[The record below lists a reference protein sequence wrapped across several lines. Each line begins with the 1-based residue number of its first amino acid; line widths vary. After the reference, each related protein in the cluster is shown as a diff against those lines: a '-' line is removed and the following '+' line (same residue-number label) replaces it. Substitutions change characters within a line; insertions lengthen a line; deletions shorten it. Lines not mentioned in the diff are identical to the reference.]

1 MTKPFE
7 ALDQALDI
15 VQLEA
20 EIVEIKE
27 AKGKAIV
34 VRDKEE
40 DKERDYQLVR
50 GELQSLIIKGQSLI
64 DGVMDV
70 AEQSQH
76 PRAYEVAINSVK
88 NVAEIAEKLMDLHK
102 KMNEITTEETK
113 IAQTNNVQNN
123 VFIAGT
129 TDEIMRMLKET
140 KEASTLLHLTSQ
152 VDYHKQVVQR

>member
-7 ALDQALDI
+7 ALDRTLDI
-15 VQLEA
+15 VPLEA

-27 AKGKAIV
+27 AKTRAIV
-34 VRDKEE
+34 VRDKED
-40 DKERDYQLVR
+40 DKESDYQAIRL
-50 GELQSLIIKGQSLI
+50 ELYSLIQKGQTLI

-102 KMNEITTEETK
+102 KLNDVTVEETK
-113 IAQTNNVQNN
+113 ISQTNVQNN

-129 TDEIMRMLKET
+129 TSEIMKMVQDAKNAET
-140 KEASTLLHLTSQ
+140 K
-152 VDYHKQVVQR
+152 

>member
-15 VQLEA
+15 VPLEA

-27 AKGKAIV
+27 AKGRAIV

-140 KEASTLLHLTSQ
+140 KEAST
-152 VDYHKQVVQR
+152 

>member
-15 VQLEA
+15 VPLEA
-20 EIVEIKE
+20 EMVEIKE
-27 AKGKAIV
+27 AKGRAIV

-40 DKERDYQLVR
+40 DKERDYQAIR
-50 GELQSLIIKGQSLI
+50 TELYSLIQKGQTLI

-88 NVAEIAEKLMDLHK
+88 NVADIAEKLMDLHK
-102 KMNEITTEETK
+102 KLNDVTVEETK
-113 IAQTNNVQNN
+113 ISQTNVQNN
-123 VFIAGT
+123 VFVAGT
-129 TDEIMRMLKET
+129 TDEIMKMLKEANPPKT
-140 KEASTLLHLTSQ
+140 
-152 VDYHKQVVQR
+152 

>member
-15 VQLEA
+15 VPLEA

-27 AKGKAIV
+27 AKGRAIV

-40 DKERDYQLVR
+40 DKERDYQAIR
-50 GELQSLIIKGQSLI
+50 TELYSLIQKGQTLI

-88 NVAEIAEKLMDLHK
+88 NVADIAEKLMDLHK
-102 KMNEITTEETK
+102 KLNDVTVEETK
-113 IAQTNNVQNN
+113 ISQTNVQNN
-123 VFIAGT
+123 VFVAGT
-129 TDEIMRMLKET
+129 TDEIMKMLKEANPPKT
-140 KEASTLLHLTSQ
+140 
-152 VDYHKQVVQR
+152 

>member
-7 ALDQALDI
+7 ALDRTLDI
-15 VQLEA
+15 VPLEA

-27 AKGKAIV
+27 AKTRAIV
-34 VRDKEE
+34 VRDKED
-40 DKERDYQLVR
+40 DKESDYQHIR
-50 GELQSLIIKGQSLI
+50 TELYSLIQKGQTLI
-64 DGVMDV
+64 DGVMNV

-102 KMNEITTEETK
+102 KLNDVTVEETK
-113 IAQTNNVQNN
+113 ISQTNVQNN

-129 TDEIMRMLKET
+129 TSEIMKMVQDAKN
-140 KEASTLLHLTSQ
+140 
-152 VDYHKQVVQR
+152 VDPK

>member
-7 ALDQALDI
+7 VLDQTLDI
-15 VQLEA
+15 TPLEP
-20 EIVEIKE
+20 EIVEIQE
-27 AKGKAIV
+27 AKSRAIV

-40 DKERDYQLVR
+40 DKESDYQAIR
-50 GELQSLIIKGQSLI
+50 TELYSLIQKGQTLI

-102 KMNEITTEETK
+102 KLNDVTVEETK
-113 IAQTNNVQNN
+113 ISQTNVQNN
-123 VFIAGT
+123 VFMAGT
-129 TDEIMRMLKET
+129 TDEIMRMLKEANSS
-140 KEASTLLHLTSQ
+140 KP
-152 VDYHKQVVQR
+152 K

>member
-15 VQLEA
+15 VPLEA

-140 KEASTLLHLTSQ
+140 KEAST
-152 VDYHKQVVQR
+152 